1 MTRVARKVKD
11 DRLLRLIGNYLRAGV
26 MVEGVLQRTEEGT
39 PQGGP
44 ASPLLANILLDDLDK
59 ELEKRGLPFVR
70 YADDFAIFAK
80 SERAAQRIMES
91 VTRYLTEELRL
102 VVNPTKSRVVSCAQ
116 FEYLGFSF
124 AGAGSRFDARRAL
137 IVQETNS
144 IGTAWLRLEVLPEAS
159 RAPLQAKFR
168 EYVDTRIAAYRAF
181 PDTAAARAALGR
193 ARAMQ
198 GAIWSEALTAAVA
211 MPTTS
216 GTILLMPALNA
227 MFDDASTRDAALM
240 AHLPV
245 TIFALLIFL
254 VLCCGVLAGYGMT
267 TGGPRS
273 WLHLIGFSAVITI
286 MLYVI
291 TDYEYPRRGRIT
303 LAAYDRLMVDLRQ
316 EMQ

>member
-1 MTRVARKVKD
+1 MQLAFV
-11 DRLLRLIGNYLRAGV
+11 
-26 MVEGVLQRTEEGT
+26 
-39 PQGGP
+39 GGFP
-44 ASPLLANILLDDLDK
+44 ILA
-59 ELEKRGLPFVR
+59 F
-70 YADDFAIFAK
+70 
-80 SERAAQRIMES
+80 
-91 VTRYLTEELRL
+91 L
-102 VVNPTKSRVVSCAQ
+102 VVLVLSLELGRWLRMRQLRGKPNAEAGSFGAVDGAV
-116 FEYLGFSF
+116 FGLMGLILGFSF
-124 AGAGSRFDARRAL
+124 AGAGSRFDTRRAL

-181 PDTAAARAALGR
+181 PDTVAAKEAFGR

-198 GAIWSEALTAAVA
+198 GPIWSEALAAAVA

-240 AHLPV
+240 AHLPR
-245 TIFALLIFL
+245 TIFVLLIFL
-254 VLCCGVLAGYGMT
+254 VLCCGVLAGYGLT

-273 WLHLIGFSAVITI
+273 WLHLVGFSAVITI

-303 LAAYDRLMVDLRQ
+303 LASYDRLMVDLRR